1 MKFWADY
8 GAYLPVRRIYAMLFD
23 KVMAHNFELV
33 AIQAT
38 LKNGLERIHKDRI
51 ETTGRGHRF

>member
-23 KVMAHNFELV
+23 KVMAHNFELAAMV
-33 AIQAT
+33 T
-38 LKNGLERIHKDRI
+38 DD
-51 ETTGRGHRF
+51 TTKTKRTEKTSRQ